1 MFSRGSIVSLGKD
14 WEVGILFHTNTFDD
28 KTVVGKILPGETA
41 IVLQQIDLWAQV
53 LTTSRHIGWIYANKI
68 QSWNLDGEEEH
79 EPK

>member
-28 KTVVGKILPGETA
+28 KTVVGNILPGQIA

-68 QSWNLDGEEEH
+68 QAWDINE
-79 EPK
+79 